1 MRKTAATRTTTAS
14 RPSSDNQTSKRSHA
28 ARANADRSW
37 GVRDL
42 AEVTTLTQRHAFFPE
57 RDRTNVVFERR
68 PWQLGKAYGQA
79 QKIASGSRLRRA
91 DHSS

>member
-1 MRKTAATRTTTAS
+1 MIINMPKTKRTTTSWTTSS
-14 RPSSDNQTSKRSHA
+14 RPSSDNQTSKRSHT

-68 PWQLGKAYGQA
+68 P
-79 QKIASGSRLRRA
+79 
-91 DHSS
+91 